1 VSLTWDADT
10 ERRMTSEPE
19 GLAFALVYATGR
31 QHVSVYR
38 PKDGQW
44 RLVLMAP
51 IGVPDELLMELA
63 RVHLTAEEAR
73 AVERGLGAEQSSR
86 EREVWSP

>member
-1 VSLTWDADT
+1 VSLTWDQET
-10 ERRMTSEPE
+10 ERLMAHEPDHL
-19 GLAFALVYATGR
+19 GLALVYATGR

-51 IGVPDELLMELA
+51 LGMPDELLMELA
-63 RVHLTAEEAR
+63 RAHLTDQEAA
-73 AVERGLGAEQSSR
+73 AVERGLSAKH
-86 EREVWSP
+86 PT